1 MLKNPQGPTWGK
13 KDFQTPPWVFTAW
26 VLYVHPEG
34 PQQVQPRLQTL
45 CQPPRL
51 GEERNH
57 IHEAKNRWVTATW
70 EEAGSF
76 TGHQQTKPRTRKG
89 RDVSSTTSKPLLLR
103 GPGTES
109 PPVFGAWLRKS
120 LTCDQK
126 CSLLTSETSW
136 VHLELP
142 CQQSKV
148 SSIATLKGGMTQ
160 WHSFPWVH
168 SNTCSPRWKG
178 ASHERGASVTWAG
191 DGLVDRRRGRC

>member
-1 MLKNPQGPTWGK
+1 MSMILTEMLKNPQGPTWGK

-51 GEERNH
+51 GEERSH
-57 IHEAKNRWVTATW
+57 IHGAKNRWVTATW

-76 TGHQQTKPRTRKG
+76 TGHQQTRPRTRKG
-89 RDVSSTTSKPLLLR
+89 RDVSGTTSKPLLLR

-109 PPVFGAWLRKS
+109 PPVFGGWLRKN

-126 CSLLTSETSW
+126 CSLLTSKRLAGCTWSSR
-136 VHLELP
+136 V
-142 CQQSKV
+142 SK
-148 SSIATLKGGMTQ
+148 AKCPLL
-160 WHSFPWVH
+160 
-168 SNTCSPRWKG
+168 PRWRLEWRSG
-178 ASHERGASVTWAG
+178 TPFLEFTPIHVHPGGRGH
-191 DGLVDRRRGRC
+191 LMNEENL